1 MSTLNLKLICYQ
13 SLFVLKIFD
22 IFREV
27 FRDLQTY
34 KEDFKD
40 LARDGLDSLSL
51 ILDYLLSTET
61 HIRALIQHS

>member
-1 MSTLNLKLICYQ
+1 M
-13 SLFVLKIFD
+13 LKIFD